1 MEKYNREEKLLNVAL
16 FLFFAGKL
24 LNCLIMRKSF
34 FVAVA
39 LLFLLQ
45 FLPGR
50 LGATG
55 LAADKIYINGE
66 KWDLYAWPINELYSG
81 RLQDFLKER
90 EGTAVTKCTMANPFG
105 YNCTWEIRDGKMYLK
120 EVVVEMYDTVAREEF
135 TVVYPAD
142 SLKGVFRESCTRKGI
157 CADWV
162 SGDLIAG
169 KGKLVAYDHMGFNRT
184 AQFQVHFNVENGK
197 VVDSSLS
204 RYRKISKIVKIMK
217 EKDGRMQDGY
227 AGIRGVTYTTVQ
239 QNFCGGQ

>member
-1 MEKYNREEKLLNVAL
+1 MS
-16 FLFFAGKL
+16 
-24 LNCLIMRKSF
+24 KSF
-34 FVAVA
+34 FIPVV
-39 LLFLLQ
+39 LVILVMFV
-45 FLPGR
+45 PGK
-50 LGATG
+50 LKATG
-55 LAADKIYINGE
+55 LAADAIYINGE

-90 EGTAVTKCTMANPFG
+90 VGTAVIEKTTATPWG

-162 SGDLIAG
+162 NGNLVAG
-169 KGKLVAYDHMGFNRT
+169 RGKLVAYEHMGFNRT

-197 VVDSSLS
+197 LVDSSLR

-227 AGIRGVTYTTVQ
+227 AGIRGVTYITLQ
-239 QNFCGGQ
+239 RNFCKGQ

>member
-1 MEKYNREEKLLNVAL
+1 MQV
-16 FLFFAGKL
+16 
-24 LNCLIMRKSF
+24 NCFIMSKSF
-34 FVAVA
+34 FIPVV
-39 LLFLLQ
+39 LVILVMFV
-45 FLPGR
+45 PGK
-50 LGATG
+50 LKATG
-55 LAADKIYINGE
+55 LAADAIYINGE
-66 KWDLYAWPINELYSG
+66 KWDLYAWPINEQYSG

-169 KGKLVAYDHMGFNRT
+169 KGKLVAYAHMGFNRT
-184 AQFQVHFNVENGK
+184 AEHQVHLKVEKGK
-197 VVDSSLS
+197 VVESSLR
-204 RYRKISKIVKIMK
+204 RYRKTGGIEKI
-217 EKDGRMQDGY
+217 R
-227 AGIRGVTYTTVQ
+227 AVTYTTLKR
-239 QNFCGGQ
+239 NFCEAP

>member
-1 MEKYNREEKLLNVAL
+1 MFCMQV
-16 FLFFAGKL
+16 
-24 LNCLIMRKSF
+24 NCFIMSKSF
-34 FVAVA
+34 FIPVV
-39 LLFLLQ
+39 LVILVMFV
-45 FLPGR
+45 PGK
-50 LGATG
+50 LKATG
-55 LAADKIYINGE
+55 LAADAIYISGE

-90 EGTAVTKCTMANPFG
+90 VGTAVIEKTMANPWG

-169 KGKLVAYDHMGFNRT
+169 KGKLVAYAHMGFNRT
-184 AQFQVHFNVENGK
+184 AEHQVHLKVEKGK
-197 VVDSSLS
+197 VVESSLR
-204 RYRKISKIVKIMK
+204 RYRKTGGIEKIK
-217 EKDGRMQDGY
+217 
-227 AGIRGVTYTTVQ
+227 AVTYTTLKR
-239 QNFCGGQ
+239 NFCEAP